1 MHEDVFA
8 GLGGDEA
15 VALVGVE
22 PFHGS
27 NRHAACPSLHRLG
40 GSTHVDVT
48 LTPTARGKLDLRV
61 ARQNVNLWRAH
72 GDGYGHRPPPP
83 STTTRVSEH
92 AYQEDEAALCRDPSH
107 PAGLPAQGCCRGWG
121 QTRRAAWC

>member
-27 NRHAACPSLHRLG
+27 NRHGRVPSPIVLG
-40 GSTHVDVT
+40 GIGQRRTYLAPAATD
-48 LTPTARGKLDLRV
+48 KLALRV
-61 ARQNVNLWRAH
+61 AKQNVNLWQATVAATACHRASGH
-72 GDGYGHRPPPP
+72 AEQQDDGGAPQQVP
-83 STTTRVSEH
+83 E
-92 AYQEDEAALCRDPSH
+92 
-107 PAGLPAQGCCRGWG
+107 
-121 QTRRAAWC
+121 RAPT